1 MRNQMMGWA
10 PPGGAAPSW
19 KMGGGMGVYSPEL
32 MAMLQQRLAGMQGGM
47 GQQPVPGAMFGGG
60 GMGQR
65 PMPGGPFGG
74 VQAYPNAPAMPA
86 NPGAFTPY
94 RPPVAAPTPAP
105 PRTAPLRPQPMP
117 VRPPVAAPVA
127 PAAPAEEPLGRRLL
141 SRGFWAS
148 R

>member
-1 MRNQMMGWA
+1 MRNQMMGWS

-32 MAMLQQRLAGMQGGM
+32 MAMLRQRLAGMQGGM
-47 GQQPVPGAMFGGG
+47 GGFGGQ
-60 GMGQR
+60 M
-65 PMPGGPFGG
+65 PMP
-74 VQAYPNAPAMPA
+74 VTAYPNAPAMPA

-94 RPPVAAPTPAP
+94 RPPVAAPTPVP
-105 PRTAPLRPQPMP
+105 PRPAPLRPQPMP

>member
-1 MRNQMMGWA
+1 MRNQMMGWS

-19 KMGGGMGVYSPEL
+19 GMGGGMGVYSPEL
-32 MAMLQQRLAGMQGGM
+32 MAMLRQRLAGMQGGM
-47 GQQPVPGAMFGGG
+47 GQ
-60 GMGQR
+60 R
-65 PMPGGPFGG
+65 PMPEPMFGG
-74 VQAYPNAPAMPA
+74 VQAYPNAPIMPA

-94 RPPVAAPTPAP
+94 RPPVAAPTPVP
-105 PRTAPLRPQPMP
+105 PRPAPLRPQPMP